1 MSATIFYYT
10 GTGNSLWVARLLA
23 GRLGDAGV
31 ASMSGRMGGESAAGS
46 SIVGLVF
53 PVHIWGVPGRVVR
66 FSEELGV
73 MPGAYVFSVAVNG
86 GQVSNT
92 LVQLEN
98 ILAAR
103 GVKLSAGF
111 DVRMPSNY
119 IPLGG
124 PGPVERQRELFSRA
138 ERRVD
143 EIASIVGRRSTL
155 PVEKG
160 PLWQRL
166 LFTAAYRMTLSR
178 VPAMDKRFLADTSCN
193 SCGICERVCPAG
205 NVTLVEGR
213 PVWGHRCQQCFS
225 CLQWCPQEAIQYG
238 PRTRKYQRY
247 RHPEIGLKDILE
259 SRSY

>member
-23 GRLGDAGV
+23 GRLEDAGT
-31 ASMSGRMGGESAAGS
+31 ASMSGRGSLEKAAGS

-66 FSEELGV
+66 FSKELSV
-73 MPGAYVFSVAVNG
+73 MPGAYAFSVAVNG

-92 LVQLEN
+92 LIQLER
-98 ILAAR
+98 ILAER

-124 PGPVERQRELFSRA
+124 PGPVEKQQRLFSRA
-138 ERRVD
+138 EHRIG
-143 EIASIVGRRSTL
+143 EIASIVGRQESL

-166 LFTAAYRMTLSR
+166 LFTAVYRMTLSR
-178 VPAMDKRFLADTSCN
+178 VPAMDRPFLADAGCN
-193 SCGICERVCPAG
+193 SCGVCKRVCPAD
-205 NVTLVEGR
+205 NIELVEGR
-213 PVWGHRCQQCFS
+213 PVWLHRCEQCFS

-238 PRTRKYQRY
+238 RRTRKYCRY
-247 RHPEIGLKDILE
+247 RHPEIKLEDILG
-259 SRSY
+259 SRS